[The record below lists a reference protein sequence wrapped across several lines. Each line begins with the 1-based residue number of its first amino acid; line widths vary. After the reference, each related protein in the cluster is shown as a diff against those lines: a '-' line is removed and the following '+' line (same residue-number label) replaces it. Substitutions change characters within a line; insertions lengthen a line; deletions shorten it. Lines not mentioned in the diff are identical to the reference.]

1 MTKHYGMLL
10 TMSQG
15 PTEPSAERRF
25 ADEFALMGE
34 SMGMPRMTGR
44 LWGWLL
50 ICEPAAQSSAQLAE
64 VLGVSR
70 ASISIATRLLM
81 ASGLVRRTTRPGDRS
96 TYFEIDVD
104 ALARMPAGEMFGA
117 LRRQLD
123 RGLAALPDP
132 TAPRAERLRRT
143 RDFYAYVEREVPNLI
158 QEFRREHV
166 VEDPTA

>member
-1 MTKHYGMLL
+1 
-10 TMSQG
+10 
-15 PTEPSAERRF
+15 
-25 ADEFALMGE
+25 
-34 SMGMPRMTGR
+34 
-44 LWGWLL
+44 
-50 ICEPAAQSSAQLAE
+50 
-64 VLGVSR
+64 VSR
-70 ASISIATRLLM
+70 ASVSIATRLLM